1 MLKNSL
7 WLLFGSSMIRRGSGR
22 RETDKEVIAC
32 VWGGSENVSWG
43 DGRRQ
48 SKGEG
53 WFSCAPSTE
62 PLCLSDG
69 LASGVRAEEDLGN
82 LGLALHG

>member
-32 VWGGSENVSWG
+32 VWGGSENVSW
-43 DGRRQ
+43 DDDRSRANGRGGSAAHRAQ
-48 SKGEG
+48 NPCVLVMG
-53 WFSCAPSTE
+53 WLP
-62 PLCLSDG
+62 G
-69 LASGVRAEEDLGN
+69 
-82 LGLALHG
+82 